1 MGKGGSVS
9 VNGRTVMAE
18 DTLVNTGVGA
28 WPATDEAWWPVRRM
42 QLKLHRWASEDK
54 ARRFDD
60 LFNLVY
66 DPAFLAAAWER
77 VASNKGARTAGV
89 DGLTVAH
96 VEARVGVDV
105 FLDQIRQALK
115 TR

>member
-1 MGKGGSVS
+1 MGRSRRSTPRSGEPATWGRAAACQSS
-9 VNGRTVMAE
+9 GRTVMVE
-18 DTLVNTGVGA
+18 DTSVNTGVGA
-28 WPATDEAWWPVRRM
+28 WPAMDEAWWPVRRM

-89 DGLTVAH
+89 D
-96 VEARVGVDV
+96 
-105 FLDQIRQALK
+105 
-115 TR
+115 

>member
-1 MGKGGSVS
+1 
-9 VNGRTVMAE
+9 MAE
-18 DTLVNTGVGA
+18 ETSVNTGVGA
-28 WPATDEAWWPVRRM
+28 GPVLDEAWWPVRRM

-77 VASNKGARTAGV
+77 VASNKGGPDRGYRR
-89 DGLTVAH
+89 AH
-96 VEARVGVDV
+96 GGR
-105 FLDQIRQALK
+105 DQSPGRG
-115 TR
+115 